1 MPEMGMLEAITL
13 AVIAASTPLLLAAA
27 GELVVERSG
36 VLNLGVEGM
45 MIVGAACG
53 FAAAY
58 FTDSTLVG
66 ALAGVLAGA
75 LLALVFALLTLG
87 LAVNQVATGLA
98 LTILGIGLSG
108 LIGAGFVGT
117 RITPAPQ
124 LAIPL
129 LTGLPVIG
137 RILFGQD
144 AFVYASIALVAGI
157 WRFLYRSR
165 AGLVLRAIGDNPGS
179 AHALGYPVLR
189 VRSLAV
195 LFGGACAG
203 LAGAYMSLAY
213 TPFFVPG
220 MTAGRGWIALAL
232 VVFASWRPLRL
243 VAGAYLFGAVSIL
256 QLHAQGLGLGIPSQ
270 VMTSL
275 PYLATIVVLVLI
287 SRARGAAGSAAPAS
301 LGTAFVPD
309 R

>member
-1 MPEMGMLEAITL
+1 MMGMLEAIAL
-13 AVIAASTPLLLAAA
+13 SVIAASTPLLLAAA
-27 GELVVERSG
+27 GELVVERAG

-45 MIVGAACG
+45 MILGAACG
-53 FAAAY
+53 YAVAH
-58 FTDSTLVG
+58 FTGWTLVG
-66 ALAGVLAGA
+66 ALAGMVAGA
-75 LLALVFALLTLG
+75 MLALVFALLTLG

-98 LTILGIGLSG
+98 LTILGVGLSG
-108 LIGAGFVGT
+108 LIGAGFVGGQ
-117 RITPAPQ
+117 IAPAPH
-124 LAIPL
+124 LAIPW
-129 LTGLPVIG
+129 LTELPFVG

-189 VRSLAV
+189 VRLLAV

-256 QLHAQGLGLGIPSQ
+256 QLHAQGMGLGIPSQ
-270 VMTSL
+270 LMSSL
-275 PYLATIVVLVLI
+275 PYLATVLVLVLI
-287 SRARGAAGSAAPAS
+287 SRTRGMAGSAAPAS